1 MVIDLE
7 FKVVSTMKIILLL
20 LSLVFFM
27 PFVAQTDKKYKPISF
42 TQHFP
47 NNIPVVVMP
56 EFNLQQVL
64 NEEEINIKNGTGMYR
79 FGYEHQVNI
88 DFFDEAT
95 QVSTPKEETV
105 FRLAIKSSEA
115 LSLNLIFNHFY
126 LPENDRLFV
135 YDKNKETVVG
145 AYTSINN
152 NQANTLGTEL
162 IKGDEMI
169 IEYIQSSPTE
179 RAILNIG
186 TVVHGYLDINNW
198 YSFKVNES
206 GACNMDVICPDGDD
220 WRSEIRAVVRIMNG
234 GGLCSGTL
242 INNTAQDG
250 TPYILT
256 ANHCSPQS
264 MASAVF
270 RFNYDSPICGSQT
283 TANSQ
288 APSNNDVVNGS
299 SFKARNPNSDFGL
312 VELNSIPPA
321 NYNVFYAGWN
331 NSGATPTHTV
341 GIHHPHGDV
350 KKISFDDNPPTSGNI
365 GTAVANAEWRILA
378 WDRNTT
384 TEGGSSGSGLFDQN
398 RLLIG
403 QLHGGQAT
411 CSNSINDYY
420 GKFAISW
427 NGNSPTSRLRDWLD
441 PTNSGVQTL
450 SGFDPNASMNDVA
463 LVSIISPDSTFC
475 GSSLTPVVEFKNV
488 GSDTLSSLSFQ
499 YGVDGFITQ
508 NFDWQ
513 GNLAP
518 NDEISLPLSAIQFSN
533 AGDFNFT
540 ITASQP
546 NHQVDGDT
554 ANNSLSVSF
563 RSLGNCLAYPNPF
576 TDELTVLLEQGKINN
591 SPVSLFLIDAQGKE
605 VLNIKATPTNGDNKI
620 VLDTSS
626 IHKGMYMLK
635 FVYKDNEDIQK
646 VVKY

>member
-1 MVIDLE
+1 
-7 FKVVSTMKIILLL
+7 MKFILFLF
-20 LSLVFFM
+20 SLVFFL
-27 PFVAQTDKKYKPISF
+27 PFVAQTDKNYKPVSF
-42 TQHFP
+42 TQHLS
-47 NNIPVVVMP
+47 NNIPLVLMP
-56 EFNLQQVL
+56 AFDLQQVL
-64 NEEEINIKNGTGMYR
+64 SEEETNIKNGTGMYR
-79 FGYEHQVNI
+79 FGYEHQVDI
-88 DFFDEAT
+88 DFFEEAN
-95 QVSTPKEETV
+95 QINTPNGESV
-105 FRLAIKSSEA
+105 YRLAIKSNDA
-115 LSLNLIFNHFY
+115 LSINLIFNHFY
-126 LPENDRLFV
+126 LPKEDRLFV
-135 YDKNKETVVG
+135 YDKNKETVIG
-145 AYTSINN
+145 AYTSFNN
-152 NQANTLGTEL
+152 NQAKTLGTEL

-169 IEYIQSSPTE
+169 IEYIQSSPAK

-198 YSFKVNES
+198 YAYKVNES

-220 WRSEIRAVVRIMNG
+220 WRSEIRAVVRILNG

-242 INNTAQDG
+242 VNNTAQDG

-283 TANSQ
+283 VANSQ

-331 NSGATPTHTV
+331 NSGTIPTHTV

-365 GTAVANAEWRILA
+365 GTANANAEWRILA

-427 NGNSPTSRLRDWLD
+427 DGNSPTNRLKDWLD
-441 PTNSGVQTL
+441 PINSGVQTL
-450 SGFDPNASMNDVA
+450 SGFDPNASLNDVS
-463 LVSIISPDSTFC
+463 LIKILSPDSTSC
-475 GSSLTPVVEFKNV
+475 GNSFTPVVAIKNV
-488 GSDTLSSLSFQ
+488 GSDTLYSVSFE
-499 YGVDGFITQ
+499 YGIENYTSQ
-508 NFDWQ
+508 NYDWQ
-513 GNLAP
+513 GTVAP
-518 NDEISLPLSAIQFSN
+518 NDEIAIALSDVQFSN
-533 AGDFNFT
+533 IGDFNFT
-540 ITASQP
+540 ITAVQP

-554 ANNSLSVSF
+554 SNNTLSVSF
-563 RSLGNCLAYPNPF
+563 KNLGSCLAYPNPF
-576 TDELTVLLEQGKINN
+576 TDKLTVLLDQGKIKDT
-591 SPVSLFLIDAQGKE
+591 PVSVILIDAQGKE
-605 VLNIKATPTNGDNKI
+605 VLNIKATPTNGENKI
-620 VLDTSS
+620 ILDTSS

-635 FVYKDNEDIQK
+635 LVYKDDSGVQK